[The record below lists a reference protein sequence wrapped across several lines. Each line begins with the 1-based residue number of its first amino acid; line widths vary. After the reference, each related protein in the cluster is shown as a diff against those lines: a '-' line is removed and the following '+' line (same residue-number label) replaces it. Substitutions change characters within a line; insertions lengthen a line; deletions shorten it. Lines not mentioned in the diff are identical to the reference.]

1 MHYASRYTRA
11 LLQWNSFWT
20 PETSRCKHL
29 SSESPGLVDSIPY
42 SAFYRSCPACGISSR
57 FRSSDAEIL
66 AWCKTRNLK
75 IFDQSAAILGR
86 NVSRPK
92 FLKAGRAT
100 DSREVSPSRRGRGLC
115 NRKGKYLCALGN
127 QKAIPYVVLVCSF
140 GGKRS
145 YVAIYFALVNSMLS
159 RYEPNVFQWFNHLV
173 IGGFPW
179 WGRFPFC
186 MFD

>member
-145 YVAIYFALVNSMLS
+145 YV
-159 RYEPNVFQWFNHLV
+159 
-173 IGGFPW
+173 
-179 WGRFPFC
+179 
-186 MFD
+186 